1 MLGVGCTRGNRVEYT
16 GNGVLGEHEGLLVEY
31 TSMGCSERL
40 AVQEGRRWDKEERFH
55 YPGYPGVYPRETEVT
70 LAESAGPGRAGY
82 LPSRYAA

>member
-1 MLGVGCTRGNRVEYT
+1 
-16 GNGVLGEHEGLLVEY
+16 
-31 TSMGCSERL
+31 MGARERL

-70 LAESAGPGRAGY
+70 RAESAGPGRAGY